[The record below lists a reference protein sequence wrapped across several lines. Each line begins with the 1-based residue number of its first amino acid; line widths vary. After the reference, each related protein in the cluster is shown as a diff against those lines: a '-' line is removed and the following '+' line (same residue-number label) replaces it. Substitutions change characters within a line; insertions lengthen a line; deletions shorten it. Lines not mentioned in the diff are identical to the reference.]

1 MYELIYTLHF
11 RRYKL
16 LFMYDNTHE
25 DRI

>member
-1 MYELIYTLHF
+1 MYELNYTLHF

-16 LFMYDNTHE
+16 LFMYDKTHE